1 MRSIIYRVAGNNMTG
16 RAVNIADISCFI
28 IVKNK
33 SFTERGGFPSMI
45 SVSGLTRSY
54 GNFKAVDD
62 ISFTIREGEITGL
75 LGPNG
80 AGKTTTLRML
90 SCYLNADRGSIT
102 VDGINASEDPLGIK
116 KMIGYLP
123 ESAPLYG
130 DMLVFDYL
138 MFIAEV
144 RGIPGVARVSEVA
157 EICRI
162 KDVMHK
168 SISELSRGY
177 RQRVGLAHAMIHD
190 PRILILDEPTSGL
203 DPIEIVEIRNL
214 IKELG
219 KKKTVILSTHIL
231 PEVEATCD
239 RVIIINRGRI
249 VADDR
254 TEFLQSAGRGDK
266 KITVRISGTDF
277 DGLKSALALIPGV
290 NGVEHIQD
298 PLLTAASVTVSGNT
312 EVRPEIFRTVSGN
325 SWTMYEMKQE
335 QVSLESIFRE
345 LTMGVENETVQ

>member
-1 MRSIIYRVAGNNMTG
+1 
-16 RAVNIADISCFI
+16 
-28 IVKNK
+28 
-33 SFTERGGFPSMI
+33 MI
-45 SVSGLTRSY
+45 SVNGLTRSY

-62 ISFTIREGEITGL
+62 ISFTICDGEITGL

-90 SCYLNADRGSIT
+90 SCYLNADKGSVI
-102 VDGINASEDPLGIK
+102 VDGINSADDPLKIK
-116 KMIGYLP
+116 QMIGYLP

-138 MFIAEV
+138 MYIAEV
-144 RGIPGVARVSEVA
+144 RGIPGVERVSEVA

-168 SISELSRGY
+168 NINELSKGY

-190 PRILILDEPTSGL
+190 PQILILDEPTSGL

-231 PEVEATCD
+231 SEVEATCD

-254 TEFLQSAGRGDK
+254 TELLQSSAGVEK
-266 KITVRISGTDF
+266 KIIIRISGTDF
-277 DGLKSALALIPGV
+277 NTLKSALINITGV
-290 NGVEHIQD
+290 KSIEQTGDTE
-298 PLLTAASVTVSGNT
+298 LTAAVITVSGT
-312 EVRPEIFRTVSGN
+312 AEIRPEIFRVISSN
-325 SWTMYEMKQE
+325 SWIMYEMKQDQE
-335 QVSLESIFRE
+335 SLENIFRE
-345 LTMGVENETVQ
+345 LTAGGENGKVQ

>member
-1 MRSIIYRVAGNNMTG
+1 
-16 RAVNIADISCFI
+16 
-28 IVKNK
+28 
-33 SFTERGGFPSMI
+33 MI
-45 SVSGLTRSY
+45 SVNGLTRSY

-62 ISFTIREGEITGL
+62 ISFTIRDGEITGL

-90 SCYLNADRGSIT
+90 SCYLNADKGSVI
-102 VDGINASEDPLGIK
+102 VDGINAADDPLRIK
-116 KMIGYLP
+116 QMIGYLP

-138 MFIAEV
+138 MYIAEV
-144 RGIPGVARVSEVA
+144 RGIPGVERVSEVA

-168 SISELSRGY
+168 NINELSKGY

-190 PRILILDEPTSGL
+190 PQILILDEPTSGL

-231 PEVEATCD
+231 SEVEATCD

-254 TEFLQSAGRGDK
+254 TELLQLSAGVEK
-266 KITVRISGTDF
+266 KIIVKISGTDF
-277 DGLKSALALIPGV
+277 TTLRSALIDL
-290 NGVEHIQD
+290 NGVKSVGQMED
-298 PLLTAASVTVSGNT
+298 AELTAAVIAVSGT
-312 EVRPEIFRTVSGN
+312 AEIRPEIFRVISSN
-325 SWTMYEMKQE
+325 NWVMYEMKQD
-335 QVSLESIFRE
+335 QVSLENIFRE
-345 LTMGVENETVQ
+345 LTAGGENGKVQ

>member
-1 MRSIIYRVAGNNMTG
+1 
-16 RAVNIADISCFI
+16 
-28 IVKNK
+28 
-33 SFTERGGFPSMI
+33 MI
-45 SVSGLTRSY
+45 SVNGLTRSY
-54 GNFKAVDD
+54 GDFKAVDD
-62 ISFTIREGEITGL
+62 ISFTVRDGEITGL

-90 SCYLNADRGSIT
+90 SCYLSADKGSVI
-102 VDGINASEDPLGIK
+102 VDGINAADNPLKIK
-116 KMIGYLP
+116 QMIGYLP

-138 MFIAEV
+138 MYIAEV
-144 RGIPGVARVSEVA
+144 RGIPGIERVSEVA

-162 KDVMHK
+162 KEVMHK
-168 SISELSRGY
+168 NINELSKGY

-190 PRILILDEPTSGL
+190 PQILILDEPTSGL

-231 PEVEATCD
+231 SEVEATCD

-254 TEFLQSAGRGDK
+254 TELLQSAAGLNK
-266 KITVRISGTDF
+266 KIIIRVSGTEF
-277 DGLKSALALIPGV
+277 STLKSAMTNIGGV
-290 NGVEHIQD
+290 KSVEPLED
-298 PLLTAASVTVSGNT
+298 PELTAAMISVSGNA
-312 EVRPEIFRTVSGN
+312 EIRPEIFRIVSSN
-325 SWTMYEMKQE
+325 NWIMYEMKQN
-335 QVSLESIFRE
+335 QASLENIFRE
-345 LTMGVENETVQ
+345 LTVGGANGTVQ

>member
-1 MRSIIYRVAGNNMTG
+1 
-16 RAVNIADISCFI
+16 
-28 IVKNK
+28 
-33 SFTERGGFPSMI
+33 MI
-45 SVSGLTRSY
+45 SVNGLTRSY
-54 GNFKAVDD
+54 GDFKAVDD
-62 ISFTIREGEITGL
+62 ISFTIRDGEITGL

-90 SCYLNADRGSIT
+90 SCYLNADKGSVI
-102 VDGINASEDPLGIK
+102 VDGINAADDPLKIK
-116 KMIGYLP
+116 QMIGYLP

-138 MFIAEV
+138 MYIAEV
-144 RGIPGVARVSEVA
+144 RGIPGVKRVSEVA

-168 SISELSRGY
+168 NINELSKGY

-190 PRILILDEPTSGL
+190 PQILILDEPTSGL

-231 PEVEATCD
+231 SEVEATCD

-254 TEFLQSAGRGDK
+254 TELLQSAAGVEK
-266 KITVRISGTDF
+266 KIIIRIAGTDF
-277 DGLKSALALIPGV
+277 NALNSAIVNIPGV
-290 NGVEHIQD
+290 KNIEQTDD
-298 PLLTAASVTVSGNT
+298 PELTAAVITVSGT
-312 EVRPEIFRTVSGN
+312 AEIRPEIFRAGRSNNFVK
-325 SWTMYEMKQE
+325 YEMKQH
-335 QVSLESIFRE
+335 QTSLENIFRE
-345 LTMGVENETVQ
+345 LTVGVENGKVQ